1 MAFVA
6 TRFSRV
12 LLLLAFGCG
21 PAPLPPVET
30 QALLVPP
37 PTPKPWPVVPQ
48 AAELPSLRFVDGGAP
63 NGGVRG
69 KDLGSVNLGTVT
81 AGELTVSGPVA
92 WLETTV
98 VLQGRKASQAI
109 GQLEIVL
116 PFTTFASEAT
126 FGGGPGEPLREQS
139 LRTSDRGRT
148 FRTAPLTLEA
158 GQTQTVTLRHAFVLD
173 AADKTLALPFLGE
186 TSPQAPA
193 LQAARSSLGAFELER
208 LPAPE
213 RLPFDPARVDSKIS
227 GAILLLDLSAVRARD
242 MALQLRTLK
251 GIADKLGREHLI
263 VAACDEQVSVLF
275 DGAADQLNGEAAEA
289 LLARGTLGRS
299 NTPKALRFALEHPAR
314 DASRVMLVT
323 DGSDAF
329 PFGSVALSNPLKRSV
344 TLLVPSGRSNLR
356 ELDGLMAGLTD
367 STVKAVPL
375 TPELTEET
383 LAYALYER
391 RMSEQTSVLWPF
403 ATSGGVAVT
412 SPVLVSRKA
421 QPAAPAS
428 VEGPSAVPPEGPA
441 FILRVLSEAH
451 RLPDL
456 NARFASV
463 PLLER
468 ARPFPSSEELRPI
481 VDPMAGL
488 PPDATSPTPAPK
500 TNKVVEKPAPA
511 TKEPAK
517 EELPT
522 VEGEDEGPARIP
534 PETIQWIVRKNFG
547 RFRGCYRDS
556 LRRNPKAGGRLLIRF
571 DIDPQGAVPLARAI
585 SANVGDFELVAC
597 VVRSFESLS
606 FPALAN
612 GATVEYPLVLAASK
626 DGAEPEAARAIK
638 PRTLV
643 PELEPGMVMLEP
655 WQNVVKEVHEA
666 TERGDHAAAISRARA
681 LITSDPADPMGY
693 VLVGDACAKAG
704 DSSCA
709 ERAYASLI
717 ELEGASLPLQV
728 ALRLISLR
736 TVTGIELAKQLV
748 QAEAQR
754 PEPSPEALRL
764 LALLTAAEGD
774 VLTALTLI
782 DNLLA
787 RPLDATRYPGIR
799 DLLRS
804 DLSVLTAMAMTAH
817 PENRLSLRSWAADV
831 GVVPSERAVTT
842 LSASW
847 YGSSDMDLSVRDIGF
862 NGANKNAPA
871 LASGGRILAD
881 VTASQGPEAFVVENP
896 ESHPYSIGVKAK
908 LARSFGFG
916 SVLVL
921 EHDGASTL
929 RLHAHPFDL
938 NVDGGSADVLRLVEP
953 ICKKTPCAPAAKKP

>member
-21 PAPLPPVET
+21 PAPLPP
-30 QALLVPP
+30 L
-37 PTPKPWPVVPQ
+37 VPQ

-69 KDLGSVNLGTVT
+69 KDLGSVNLGAVT

-109 GQLEIVL
+109 GQLELVL
-116 PFTTFASEAT
+116 PFTTFANEAT

-148 FRTAPLTLEA
+148 FRTAPITLEA
-158 GQTQTVTLRHAFVLD
+158 GQTHTVTLRHAFLLD
-173 AADKTLALPFLGE
+173 VADKTLALPFLGE

-193 LQAARSSLGAFELER
+193 LQTARSSLGAFELER

-323 DGSDAF
+323 DGNDAF
-329 PFGSVALSNPLKRSV
+329 PFGSVALANPMKRSV
-344 TLLVPSGRSNLR
+344 TLFVPPGRSNLR
-356 ELDGLMAGLTD
+356 ELDALTNGLTD

-375 TPELTEET
+375 TSASEEET

-403 ATSGGVAVT
+403 QTSGGVAVA

-421 QPAAPAS
+421 QTAATTSP
-428 VEGPSAVPPEGPA
+428 EGPAQAPA
-441 FILRVLSEAH
+441 FILRALADAQPNV
-451 RLPDL
+451 DL
-456 NARFASV
+456 NARFASLK
-463 PLLER
+463 LLEQK
-468 ARPFPSSEELRPI
+468 RPFPTSEELRPI

-488 PPDATSPTPAPK
+488 PPDAAPTAPAQATPK
-500 TNKVVEKPAPA
+500 VIEKPAIPA
-511 TKEPAK
+511 TKEPPK

-655 WQNVVKEVHEA
+655 WQNAVKEVHEA
-666 TERGDHAAAISRARA
+666 TDRGDHAAAISRARA
-681 LITSDPADPMGY
+681 LLASDPADPMGY

-704 DSSCA
+704 DASCA
-709 ERAYASLI
+709 ERAYASLT
-717 ELEGASLPLQV
+717 ELDGASLPLQV

-736 TVTGIELAKQLV
+736 TTAGIALAKQLV
-748 QAEAQR
+748 QAEAER

-764 LALLTAAEGD
+764 FALLTAAEGD

-782 DNLLA
+782 DNVLA
-787 RPLDATRYPGIR
+787 RPLDATKYPGIR

-804 DLSVLTAMAMTAH
+804 DLSVLTAMAITAH

-921 EHDGASTL
+921 EHDGAATL
-929 RLHAHPFDL
+929 RLHAHPFDI